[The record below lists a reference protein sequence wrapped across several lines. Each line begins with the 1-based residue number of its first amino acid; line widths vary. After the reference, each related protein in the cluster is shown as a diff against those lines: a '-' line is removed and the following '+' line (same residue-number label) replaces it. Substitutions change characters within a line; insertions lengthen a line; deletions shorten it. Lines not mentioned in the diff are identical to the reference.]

1 MPPIFHVSLLP
12 PLNPPLKDSTTS
24 LQATLTAPARDPYH
38 QLGLVVCSS
47 LEAAMSMEVR
57 PFHATLTDWM
67 FMYPPQTVDTARAE
81 SSIAESLRLSSKY
94 RQSAQLQKTT
104 RFPAGL
110 EWDVLIADATVL
122 SGLIHVF
129 RSAAAPLNHFSP
141 LTHSSETYLGYAR
154 CM

>member
-1 MPPIFHVSLLP
+1 MSL
-12 PLNPPLKDSTTS
+12 SA
-24 LQATLTAPARDPYH
+24 ATLKSATDGFDHFFAGNIDSAREVFQKNAQDPYH
-38 QLGLVVCSS
+38 QLGLAVCSF

-57 PFHATLTDWM
+57 SFHATLTDWM

-129 RSAAAPLNHFSP
+129 
-141 LTHSSETYLGYAR
+141 SETYLGYAR

>member
-1 MPPIFHVSLLP
+1 MSL
-12 PLNPPLKDSTTS
+12 SA
-24 LQATLTAPARDPYH
+24 ATLKSATDGFDHFFAGNIDSAREVFQKNAQDPYH
-38 QLGLVVCSS
+38 QLGLAVCSF
-47 LEAAMSMEVR
+47 LEAAMSME
-57 PFHATLTDWM
+57 
-67 FMYPPQTVDTARAE
+67 TVDTARAE

-129 RSAAAPLNHFSP
+129 
-141 LTHSSETYLGYAR
+141 SETYLGYAR